1 MGDGTQ
7 IRGKQMGKKWW
18 SFSKR
23 LTWRKWEVEAY
34 FRPGW
39 VFILGAW
46 WGEFGGSAGFNL
58 AGLLVEVR
66 YTDWRTAGTVTQP
79 KGGAS

>member
-1 MGDGTQ
+1 
-7 IRGKQMGKKWW
+7 MGKKWW
-18 SFSKR
+18 SFFKR

-34 FRPGW
+34 FNPGW

-58 AGLLVEVR
+58 GGFLVELR

-79 KGGAS
+79 KGRKA